1 MTIHPSVAELTA
13 SDSRKMKS
21 VLRASF
27 GIAGCLWIVAFTL
40 HFSSSDVMTAFR
52 LDQYQ
57 IYLVLLTLW
66 GYQAKREAKRLSVLM
81 RLSTENEVSV
91 ASVTREH
98 LEHSRDLDAFDV
110 FVRRSNGSWFPVVF
124 TWFLLGAF
132 LLLLVKQMYLLFGSA
147 A

>member
-1 MTIHPSVAELTA
+1 MTIHPSVAELTD
-13 SDSRKMKS
+13 SDSRRMKS
-21 VLRASF
+21 VLRTSF
-27 GIAGCLWIVAFTL
+27 AIAGCLWIVAYTL

-66 GYQAKREAKRLSVLM
+66 GYQAKREAKRFAVLM
-81 RLSTENEVSV
+81 RLSTESDIAV
-91 ASVTREH
+91 ASVTSERIDE
-98 LEHSRDLDAFDV
+98 SGDLGAFDV